1 MPPYLPLIADYHLP
15 YLFSFGCQIAG
26 YECVVTTKK
35 SDRCGFACIYLQV
48 LASILS
54 NIILLVNAFL
64 AITYIVC
71 YDKRIKK
78 EEVYYMAT
86 VSLTIR
92 IDENDKKVIEELA
105 KKDDRSI
112 SYIVNQSIKEF
123 IKKSSSNGQTLE
135 KAK

>member
-1 MPPYLPLIADYHLP
+1 MLLPLRKVID
-15 YLFSFGCQIAG
+15 
-26 YECVVTTKK
+26 VVSLAFTYK
-35 SDRCGFACIYLQV
+35 CLQV
-48 LASILS
+48 YYQISFYLSMLFLQLLILYVMISAS
-54 NIILLVNAFL
+54 
-64 AITYIVC
+64 
-71 YDKRIKK
+71 KK

-123 IKKSSSNGQTLE
+123 IKKSSTNGQTLE

>member
-1 MPPYLPLIADYHLP
+1 MYYH
-15 YLFSFGCQIAG
+15 
-26 YECVVTTKK
+26 KN
-35 SDRCGFACIYLQV
+35 SDRYAFACIYLQV

-71 YDKRIKK
+71 YDKHIKK
-78 EEVYYMAT
+78 KGVYYMAT

-123 IKKSSSNGQTLE
+123 IKKSSSNSQTLE